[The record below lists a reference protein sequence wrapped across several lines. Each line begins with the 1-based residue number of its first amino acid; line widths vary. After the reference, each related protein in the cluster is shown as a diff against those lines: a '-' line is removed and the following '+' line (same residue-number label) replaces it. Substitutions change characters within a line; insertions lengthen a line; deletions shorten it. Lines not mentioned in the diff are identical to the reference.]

1 MNHSFDVGPTN
12 VAACRTDGRS
22 LASVA
27 TAVAALAAVVAV
39 VYAIAQY
46 QQGKNDRRQAR
57 AAELEAGHARAR
69 AERLHEQSLQPYVVA
84 TPVPER
90 TYGRDLVLRIQNHGL
105 TAAHDLRVSF
115 PGHRVVVTARRNTYD
130 KGYGAREELVLATTV
145 LAPGQA
151 IIELASILAADGE
164 AEVLT
169 ADICVNYCDAQG
181 AELEN
186 RYSVT
191 FTEASRMPPDPMTQ
205 AVQDIGKTLHSVTSL
220 NDHRSI
226 TIETRK
232 AQQQRIFGALP
243 PSPPHPA
250 ARPETDAPNEPAG

>member
-1 MNHSFDVGPTN
+1 MS
-12 VAACRTDGRS
+12 DGWAI
-22 LASVA
+22 LGSVA
-27 TAVAALAAVVAV
+27 TAVAALAAIVAV

-46 QQGKNDRRQAR
+46 QQGKDDRRQAR
-57 AAELEAGHARAR
+57 AAELEAGQARAR

-115 PGHRVVVTARRNTYD
+115 PGHRVVVTVRRNTYD
-130 KGYGAREELVLATTV
+130 EGYGAREELVLATTV

-151 IIELASILAADGE
+151 IIEPASILAADGE

-169 ADICVNYCDAQG
+169 ADICVNYRDAQG

-205 AVQDIGKTLHSVTSL
+205 ALQEIGKTLHRVTSP

-226 TIETRK
+226 TIETLK

-243 PSPPHPA
+243 PSPSHPA